1 VRIRVLGAA
10 AGGGFPQWNCG
21 CTNCQLARSGSSRVA
36 ARTEDSIAV
45 SADGA
50 SWFLFNAAPSIHAQI
65 AAFAGLWPD
74 ASVGTPRRSPIAGI
88 VLTNGDLDHC
98 LGLFSLRES
107 TPLVVYA
114 TDRVFRTLVERNAI
128 ARTLQRFEGQL
139 THQRLQIGVEV
150 PLTLASGSPS
160 GLSIVPRAT
169 AGKLPIHL
177 DGAVSPDVEDSIGLW
192 VREANNPR
200 VAAYVSAAAS
210 LDGLRPALDEASVV
224 FFDGTFW
231 SDDELIARG
240 LGTSRARDM
249 AHLPIGGEGGSLAA
263 LRDLPASR
271 KIFVHI
277 NNTNP
282 ILDNESLERTA
293 VRDAG
298 WEVAVDGLEVT
309 L

>member
-21 CTNCQLARSGSSRVA
+21 CSNCQLARSGSSRVA
-36 ARTEDSIAV
+36 ARTEDSLAV
-45 SADGA
+45 SADGE
-50 SWFLFNAAPSIHAQI
+50 SWFILNASPSIHAQI
-65 AAFAGLWPD
+65 AAFEGLWP
-74 ASVGTPRRSPIAGI
+74 AQSLGTPRRSPIAGI

-114 TDRVFRTLVERNAI
+114 TDRVFQTLVDRNAI
-128 ARTLQRFEGQL
+128 ARTLQRFDGQL
-139 THQRLQIGVEV
+139 THRRLELGMETA
-150 PLTLASGSPS
+150 LTLPSGAPS
-160 GLSIVPRAT
+160 GLSVVARAT

-177 DGAVSPDVEDSIGLW
+177 DGTVPPSAEDSIGVWL
-192 VREANNPR
+192 REANNPR

-210 LDGLRPALDEASVV
+210 LDGLRPALDEASLV

-231 SDDELIARG
+231 REDELIALR
-240 LGTSRARDM
+240 LGTSRASDM
-249 AHLPIGGEGGSLAA
+249 AHLPIGGERGSLAA
-263 LRDLPASR
+263 LADLPAAR
-271 KIFVHI
+271 KIFIHI

-282 ILDNESLERTA
+282 ILDAESPERQA
-293 VRDAG
+293 VLAAG
-298 WEVAVDGLEVT
+298 WEIATDGLEVT

>member
-21 CTNCQLARSGSSRVA
+21 CANCDLARAGSPRVS

-50 SWFLFNAAPSIHAQI
+50 SWFLFNASPSIHAQI
-65 AAFAGLWPD
+65 AAFPGLWP
-74 ASVGTPRRSPIAGI
+74 ASSRGSPRRSPIAGI

-114 TDRVFRTLVERNAI
+114 TDRVFKTLVERNAM
-128 ARTLQRFEGQL
+128 ARTLQRFEGHL
-139 THQRLQIGVEV
+139 THRRLELGVETT
-150 PLTLASGSPS
+150 LTLPSGEPS
-160 GLSIVPRAT
+160 GLSLVARPS

-177 DGAVSPDVEDSIGLW
+177 EGAIEPDAEDSVGIW
-192 VREANNPR
+192 FRETNKAE

-210 LDGLRPALDEASVV
+210 LEGLRPALDAASLV

-231 SDDELIARG
+231 SDDELITRG

-249 AHLPIGGEGGSLAA
+249 AHLPIGGSTGSLVA
-263 LRDLPASR
+263 LADLPAAR
-271 KIFVHI
+271 KVFIHI

-282 ILDNESLERTA
+282 ILDDESPERKA

-298 WEVAVDGLEVT
+298 WDIAVDGMELT